1 MAITRT
7 EIAKQLLAY
16 GGRIGLKKGDMP
28 DRQQYSATQTQTGV
42 VKGGGKSLGG
52 GKFEDAVVTGDDLRT
67 AGNKINQNFTELY
80 LKDSDGIIDKAELQA
95 AMNASDSFGSFKSAI
110 LAL

>member
-1 MAITRT
+1 MAQQIINIGA
-7 EIAKQLLAY
+7 IAND
-16 GGRIGLKKGDMP
+16 G
-28 DRQQYSATQTQTGV
+28 
-42 VKGGGKSLGG
+42 
-52 GKFEDAVVTGDDLRT
+52 TGDDLSP
-67 AGNKINQNFTELY
+67 AGNKINQNFTELS

>member
-1 MAITRT
+1 MAQQIINIGA
-7 EIAKQLLAY
+7 IAND
-16 GGRIGLKKGDMP
+16 G
-28 DRQQYSATQTQTGV
+28 
-42 VKGGGKSLGG
+42 
-52 GKFEDAVVTGDDLRT
+52 TGDDLRT

-95 AMNASDSFGSFKSAI
+95 AMNASESFGSFKSAI

>member
-1 MAITRT
+1 MVQQVIDVGVEAND
-7 EIAKQLLAY
+7 
-16 GGRIGLKKGDMP
+16 GSGD
-28 DRQQYSATQTQTGV
+28 
-42 VKGGGKSLGG
+42 SLY
-52 GKFEDAVVTGDDLRT
+52 E